1 MALSREI
8 QALLNLAYTKH
19 RNLLD
24 SIIEEATSNLEYF
37 YDTGASID
45 DIRFVMEDYARQAS
59 QEANAYYTSL
69 REIWSQAG
77 YDLGELPNLEVL
89 DPDRA
94 LWQIMSG
101 FNDSD
106 FAGVTYKQV
115 KEGRTRSGRSM
126 EELWA
131 KVPWDSLEDAQQV
144 LADLMRASY
153 HQTGLRN
160 IRLDPNHPRWAR
172 VPSGAVTCAFCM
184 MLASRGFYYHTQE
197 SAGGLDN
204 VFHQHCDCAIVPE
217 WGKGTV
223 LDGYEPE
230 KYRQMWDEAKKAT
243 TSTDYREILKTMREV
258 YPGEVSDGRLNQD
271 MPFKRLLGN
280 KDIENALKGTNPE
293 YESGDLRYTVNCSRC
308 VVAYEMR
315 RRGFSVVA
323 SPRPVTAKGAAV
335 NDFDTL
341 YWTRVFRSKLY
352 ACEDDGKQNIVD
364 LMNKWGDGS
373 RAIVSVVWDDGVFGH
388 VFIAE
393 KDKGIIKFVDP
404 QTGKSDVEYYFSLV
418 QKGSTSIMR
427 VDNAKITRAVY
438 NYCTEEA

>member
-1 MALSREI
+1 MALSSEI
-8 QALLNLAYTKH
+8 QALLNLAYKKH

-77 YDLGELPNLEVL
+77 YDLGELPNLEAL

-94 LWQIMSG
+94 LWQIMGG

-131 KVPWDSLEDAQQV
+131 KVPWDSLEDAQQI
-144 LADLMRASY
+144 LADLMHASY

-172 VPSGAVTCAFCM
+172 VPSGAVTCAFCL

-243 TSTDYREILKTMREV
+243 TSTNYREVLKTLRSS
-258 YPGEVSDGRLNQD
+258 YPGSVSDAYFNRD
-271 MPFKRLLGN
+271 IPFQKRLDN
-280 KDIENALKGTNPE
+280 SDIEKALSGTNPK
-293 YESGDLRYTVNCSRC
+293 YGSGDLGYTYNCTRC

-315 RRGFSVVA
+315 RRGFSVTA
-323 SPRPVTAKGAAV
+323 GKRPMRKNRTPR
-335 NDFDTL
+335 DDYDSI
-341 YWTRVFRSKLY
+341 YWPRVFRSTLY
-352 ACEDDGKQNIVD
+352 KCKGDGLEDTLA
-364 LMNKWGDGS
+364 LMNKWGEGS
-373 RAIVSVVWDDGVFGH
+373 RAIVYVSWKDNDLAH

-393 KDKGIIKFVDP
+393 NDNGVVRFIDP
-404 QTGKSDVEYYFSLV
+404 QTGKTDVKKFFELV
-418 QKGSTSIMR
+418 EEDKTRIMR
-427 VDNAKITRAVY
+427 VDNAKVTHYVKK
-438 NYCTEEA
+438 YCEEEE